1 MPSLY
6 EIDAQYASLQSALE
20 TLSDNGGALT
30 TELEAILDLDG
41 EQWASK
47 AQSYMHVI
55 TQLEA
60 DAEAC
65 AKEIAR
71 LTASKARSAK
81 QAEALSDR
89 LRDSLLA
96 RGGDPVAVGTWR
108 LSLRKSE
115 AVEISEHAEVPE
127 RYTTTKTTITPDKK
141 ALKDAIKGGAYV
153 DGVSIVT
160 RHSLQVK

>member
-6 EIDAQYASLQSALE
+6 QIDTALQSALD
-20 TLSDNGGALT
+20 TLSDNGGILT
-30 TELEAILDLDG
+30 PELEAILALDG
-41 EQWASK
+41 EQWAAK

-71 LTASKARSAK
+71 LKASEARSTK
-81 QAEALSDR
+81 QAEALRDR

-115 AVEISEHAEVPE
+115 AVEVADDAVLSNG
-127 RYTTTKTTITPDKK
+127 YTVTKTTVQPDK
-141 ALKDAIKGGAYV
+141 AAIKAAIKAGAIIE
-153 DGVSIVT
+153 GAAIVT
-160 RHSLQVK
+160 RYSLQVK